1 MTKRKIKLDDSPF
14 MKTRDMTAPKGS
26 PTLQAQ
32 VSQDMFDDFMRYA
45 LQYNIEHPTDKG
57 RTNKSNPLK
66 HIVNEFLNGHTLE
79 RRSFDDLHVI
89 MLMSNP
95 FDYNMRKSAVI
106 GFVRHGEKFTKF
118 RPFSVSAQRQYQ
130 AGVVYALEEFD
141 KPFFDMLNLNSFDRE
156 VLFNIPPSIYG
167 DFEAVRE
174 HLRELYEDID
184 FDNAFFVMFELNNY
198 FDILQDGVYVS
209 EHSQDKH
216 DGAIVLCNPDYNIE
230 MLCGRI
236 SWAYHDNALDFEFH
250 VEDEGFFRL
259 ELSGKLPPA
268 PYREFWSISTGF
280 MQADISK
287 LEMALKEKEQSIKTH
302 ESMIAS
308 NKRQI
313 ESIKRKLEQLR
324 Q

>member
-1 MTKRKIKLDDSPF
+1 
-14 MKTRDMTAPKGS
+14 
-26 PTLQAQ
+26 
-32 VSQDMFDDFMRYA
+32 
-45 LQYNIEHPTDKG
+45 
-57 RTNKSNPLK
+57 
-66 HIVNEFLNGHTLE
+66 
-79 RRSFDDLHVI
+79 
-89 MLMSNP
+89 
-95 FDYNMRKSAVI
+95 
-106 GFVRHGEKFTKF
+106 
-118 RPFSVSAQRQYQ
+118 
-130 AGVVYALEEFD
+130 
-141 KPFFDMLNLNSFDRE
+141 
-156 VLFNIPPSIYG
+156 
-167 DFEAVRE
+167 
-174 HLRELYEDID
+174 
-184 FDNAFFVMFELNNY
+184 
-198 FDILQDGVYVS
+198 
-209 EHSQDKH
+209 
-216 DGAIVLCNPDYNIE
+216 

-302 ESMIAS
+302 ESMIAT